1 MSSDADGG
9 GGWADPDDPEA
20 MARECPAE
28 GCTRPAGHAG
38 AHTKAPKRK
47 IVALAGGKNTV
58 TAKTQL
64 LEEAERIVDEL
75 QADLVANLAAIAPL
89 AALKL
94 ESRAEINTKS
104 VITLAN
110 DSEKILRA
118 TLRAANGLAVLA
130 LVTSAVGLLVAVGVE
145 IGWVAVDGRLASGF
159 ELDELADK
167 LDAEQRRRGHDVAS
181 HYMSTPT
188 ATPQTQGGLMDDLL
202 QPAG

>member
-9 GGWADPDDPEA
+9 GGGWTEADDPEA
-20 MARECPAE
+20 LARECPAD
-28 GCTRPAGHAG
+28 GCTKTAGHTG
-38 AHTKAPKRK
+38 AHTKAKRK

-110 DSEKILRA
+110 DSDKILRA

-130 LVTSAVGLLVAVGVE
+130 LVTSGIGLLVAVGVE
-145 IGWVAVDGRLASGF
+145 IGWIAVDGRLSSGF
-159 ELDELADK
+159 ELDELADR
-167 LDAEQRRRGHDVAS
+167 LEAEQRRRGHDVAS
-181 HYMSTPT
+181 NYMSTPT

-202 QPAG
+202 QHA